1 MEILNKF
8 TALYVINKSAKKY
21 QEDGTDRGK
30 CRGRVLYRCKH
41 KLINEW
47 VDEFNKIEK
56 HKIESSYYYCLFLE
70 DKSFHIPVDKLH
82 RDPEISDFRVLNDFR
97 KSSYNE
103 KNCPERMAI
112 EYLYEKHNINPNS
125 YVERDASAGTKWGYL
140 PANFT
145 EF

>member
-1 MEILNKF
+1 LNKF

-21 QEDGTDRGK
+21 QKDGTDRGR
-30 CRGRVLYRCKH
+30 CRGRVLYKCKH

-56 HKIESSYYYCLFLE
+56 HKIKSSYYYCLFLE
-70 DKSFHIPVDKLH
+70 DKSFHIPADKLD
-82 RDPEISDFRVLNDFR
+82 RDPEISDFRVLNNFR
-97 KSSYNE
+97 KYSYNE
-103 KNCPERMAI
+103 ENCSERMAI
-112 EYLYEKHNINPNS
+112 EYLYDKHDINPNS
-125 YVERDASAGTKWGYL
+125 YVGRDASAGTKWGYL